1 MTVQDMHYDFK
12 MKLNKLDSQQ
22 LRNFLIPEIDWLLN
36 EAQELFVKWVA
47 EPRIPNGL
55 GLETNQRNTDDIRM
69 LMKVQR
75 EKIMDAED
83 DKGEWVVGLPDDYWH
98 HVSGELSLASTQ
110 CGSIDCSVR
119 IRQHDDETKVS
130 PFDRSSILWREVNGR
145 FLGKELRLEK
155 PEDYSKKDF
164 KDDDNRMVWIYLRKP
179 RWISFAKGFANGAGY
194 LMPGGVLVSSNQDC
208 ELPDST
214 HREIVDIAVML
225 ASGQMQSKGIQFN
238 LAKLNMNQLNGDNH
252 VQS

>member
-75 EKIMDAED
+75 ERIRDAED
-83 DKGEWVVGLPDDYWH
+83 DKREWVVGLPDDYWH
-98 HVSGELSLASTQ
+98 HVSGELLLASRK
-110 CGSIDCSVR
+110 CGSIGCSVR
-119 IRQHDDETKVS
+119 IRQHDDETKIS

-145 FLGKELRLEK
+145 FLGDSLYIEK
-155 PEDYSKKDF
+155 PEDYAKEDYKEDE
-164 KDDDNRMVWIYLRKP
+164 NRVAFTYLRKP
-179 RWISFAKGFANGAGY
+179 RWISFAGGFAQGAGY
-194 LMPGGVLVSSNQDC
+194 KMPGGELVSGNHNC
-208 ELPDST
+208 ELPDHT

>member
-55 GLETNQRNTDDIRM
+55 GLETNQRSIDDIRV
-69 LMKVQR
+69 LMKQDT
-75 EKIMDAED
+75 EKMVKDLETED
-83 DKGEWVVGLPDDYWH
+83 EWGIKLPSDYWH
-98 HVSGELSLASTQ
+98 YVVGVFSLKSTK
-110 CGSIDCSVR
+110 CGFLDCTIR
-119 IRQHDDETKVS
+119 IRQHDDESKVS

-145 FLGKELRLEK
+145 FLGDSLYIEK
-155 PEDYSKKDF
+155 PEDYAKEDYKEDE
-164 KDDDNRMVWIYLRKP
+164 NRVVFTYLRKP
-179 RWISFAKGFANGAGY
+179 RWISFAGGFAQGAGY
-194 LMPGGVLVSSNQDC
+194 KMPGGELVSGNHNC
-208 ELPDST
+208 ELPDHT